1 MSSVPVFGPS
11 LEADYTN
18 IVQIV
23 ETQIETLTYKAWR
36 RPEVIEQLERLCRD
50 LVFRATCDE
59 RKLRSH
65 LLGYSQ
71 FQRFSMTLRLCLPE
85 AILVLKSDWTSY
97 QINNRT
103 FDWMREDDI
112 EYWAACILRDALLAA
127 QSTDWYL

>member
-1 MSSVPVFGPS
+1 MSPVTVLGPG
-11 LEADYTN
+11 LEADYAN

-23 ETQIETLTYKAWR
+23 ETQIETLRYKAR
-36 RPEVIEQLERLCRD
+36 RRCEVIENLESLCHD
-50 LVFRATCDE
+50 LVFQARCDE
-59 RKLRSH
+59 PKPRSH
-65 LLGYSQ
+65 LLGYAQ

-112 EYWAACILRDALLAA
+112 EYTAACILKEALLAA
-127 QSTDWYL
+127 QSTEWYL

>member
-1 MSSVPVFGPS
+1 MSPVPVFGPD

-36 RPEVIEQLERLCRD
+36 RHEVIENLEGLCRD
-50 LVFRATCDE
+50 LVFQARCDE
-59 RKLRSH
+59 RKPRSH
-65 LLGYSQ
+65 LPGYAQ

-112 EYWAACILRDALLAA
+112 EYSTACILREALLAA
-127 QSTDWYL
+127 RSTEWYL

>member
-1 MSSVPVFGPS
+1 MSPAPVFGPD

-36 RPEVIEQLERLCRD
+36 RHEVIENLERLCRD
-50 LVFRATCDE
+50 LVFQARCDE
-59 RKLRSH
+59 RKPRSH
-65 LLGYSQ
+65 LRGYAQ

-112 EYWAACILRDALLAA
+112 EYSTACILREALLAA
-127 QSTDWYL
+127 QSTEWYL